1 MSTPPASPLQTDSF
15 FILRNVATPL
25 TLPSPFVK
33 ISATS
38 NNGEAPRILGL
49 GFACVDDLLL
59 LSEIPPPEGRATI
72 RGRLEQGG
80 GMVATA
86 MVAVARLGGNAAFI
100 TRVGDDPTGTQIL
113 DEFRAEGVDVSHAIT
128 SPGFTSHRTIVLVDS
143 RTGARAFLAGRGTA
157 GDVLPDDLDMA
168 WVAASPFLHLSDAG
182 PAAIAA
188 AQAVQAHGGHACL
201 DGTHY
206 HPSVDAL
213 LPHLEYL
220 VVSRFFGSEYLS
232 HLAGRELGAAAREY
246 AGTLVAR
253 DQASQSSPAAMG
265 EAYAPVLTGHGLLEA
280 AKRLR
285 ERGPTVVVVTE
296 GEAGCWCASPDGDFH
311 VPAYVAPAVVDT
323 TGAGDVFH
331 GAFLQARAT
340 GRNLHASL
348 ELASAV
354 AALKCSS
361 LGGRTG
367 SPDLKSTL
375 AFMSTAPRHA

>member
-1 MSTPPASPLQTDSF
+1 
-15 FILRNVATPL
+15 
-25 TLPSPFVK
+25 
-33 ISATS
+33 
-38 NNGEAPRILGL
+38 
-49 GFACVDDLLL
+49 
-59 LSEIPPPEGRATI
+59 
-72 RGRLEQGG
+72 
-80 GMVATA
+80 MVATA

-100 TRVGDDPTGTQIL
+100 TRVGDDLTGTQIL
-113 DEFRAEGVDVSHAIT
+113 DEFRSEGVDVSHAVT
-128 SPGFTSHRTIVLVDS
+128 SPGLTSHRTIVLVDG

-157 GDVLPDDLDMA
+157 NDVLPDDLNLE
-168 WVAASPFLHLSDAG
+168 WVARSPFLHLSDAG
-182 PAAIAA
+182 PAAVASA
-188 AQAVQAHGGHACL
+188 RAVQGAGGHACL

-220 VVSRFFGSEYLS
+220 VVSRFFGSEYQA
-232 HLAGRELGAAAREY
+232 HLDGRDLGAAAREY

-253 DQASQSSPAAMG
+253 DQAPHPNPAAMG
-265 EAYAPVLTGHGLLEA
+265 DSYAPVLSGRALLEA

-285 ERGPTVVVVTE
+285 ERGPKVVIVTE

-311 VPAYVAPAVVDT
+311 VPAFVAPQVVDT

-348 ELASAV
+348 VFASAV
-354 AALKCSS
+354 AALKCRA

-367 SPDLKSTL
+367 SPDLETTL
-375 AFMSTAPRHA
+375 AFMATAPRHA

>member
-1 MSTPPASPLQTDSF
+1 MTTSPSTVGNT
-15 FILRNVATPL
+15 
-25 TLPSPFVK
+25 
-33 ISATS
+33 
-38 NNGEAPRILGL
+38 APRILGI

-72 RGRLEQGG
+72 RGRIEQGG

-113 DEFRAEGVDVSHAIT
+113 DEFRAEHVDVSHAVT
-128 SPGFTSHRTIVLVDS
+128 SPGLTSHRTIVLVDG

-157 GDVLPDDLDMA
+157 NDVMPDDLDMA
-168 WVAASPFLHLSDAG
+168 WVAASPYLHLSDAG

-188 AQAVQAHGGHACL
+188 AQAVQASGGRACL

-206 HPSVDAL
+206 HPTVDAL

-220 VVSRFFGSEYLS
+220 VVSRFFGSEYQA
-232 HLAGRELGAAAREY
+232 HLDGRDLGAAAREY
-246 AGTLVAR
+246 ASTLVAR
-253 DQASQSSPAAMG
+253 DQAPHPNPAAMG
-265 EAYAPVLTGHGLLEA
+265 DSYAPVLAGRSLLEA

-285 ERGPTVVVVTE
+285 ERGPKVVVVTE

-311 VPAYVAPAVVDT
+311 VPAYVAPQVVDT

-331 GAFLQARAT
+331 GAFLQAQAT

-354 AALKCSS
+354 AALKCRA

-367 SPDLKSTL
+367 SPDLESTL
-375 AFMSTAPRHA
+375 QFMATAPRHL

>member
-1 MSTPPASPLQTDSF
+1 MT
-15 FILRNVATPL
+15 
-25 TLPSPFVK
+25 
-33 ISATS
+33 TS
-38 NNGEAPRILGL
+38 SSSVENNAPRVLGI

-72 RGRLEQGG
+72 RGRIEQGG

-113 DEFRAEGVDVSHAIT
+113 DEFRAEHVDVSHAIT
-128 SPGFTSHRTIVLVDS
+128 SPGLTSHRTIVLVDGRS
-143 RTGARAFLAGRGTA
+143 GARAFLAGRGTA
-157 GDVLPDDLDMA
+157 NDVMPDDLDMG
-168 WVAASPFLHLSDAG
+168 WVGASPYLHLSDAG

-188 AQAVQAHGGHACL
+188 ARAVQAAGGRACL

-220 VVSRFFGSEYLS
+220 VVSRFFGSEYQA
-232 HLAGRELGAAAREY
+232 HLDGRDLGAAAREY
-246 AGTLVAR
+246 ASTLVAR
-253 DQASQSSPAAMG
+253 DQVPHPNPAVMGAS
-265 EAYAPVLTGHGLLEA
+265 YAPVLAGRSLLEA
-280 AKRLR
+280 ARRLR
-285 ERGPTVVVVTE
+285 DRGPKVVVVTE

-311 VPAYVAPAVVDT
+311 VPAFVAPQVVDT

-331 GAFLQARAT
+331 GAFLQAQAT
-340 GRNLHASL
+340 GRDLHASL

-354 AALKCSS
+354 AALKCRA

-367 SPDLKSTL
+367 SPNLESTL
-375 AFMSTAPRHA
+375 EFMATAPRHV